1 MQWVKSS
8 FILLKKLADN
18 DFQMEPT
25 ALALQMPEH
34 ELKFRM
40 HQCQIHLPGNALDHW
55 KNLAKRLK
63 FDSSPMSPHN
73 LFLPILAQSD
83 PQRTTGSGI
92 PINNDANKPVWYFDD
107 MGLVAGIA
115 LAIMLALAVV
125 AALIKKQGASNTKG
139 KAFRHIPDARK
150 IDKNS
155 PKYHKTAKNSLK

>member
-1 MQWVKSS
+1 
-8 FILLKKLADN
+8 
-18 DFQMEPT
+18 
-25 ALALQMPEH
+25 
-34 ELKFRM
+34 
-40 HQCQIHLPGNALDHW
+40 
-55 KNLAKRLK
+55 
-63 FDSSPMSPHN
+63 MSPHN

-115 LAIMLALAVV
+115 LAIMVALAVV

-139 KAFRHIPDARK
+139 KAFRHIPDTRK

-155 PKYHKTAKNSLK
+155 PNGDPSHKKKTAPEKTRSSPKKSFTIGNGWLPQFR